1 MAINR
6 DKVLASAIKLLQGGK
21 YDKAVAEF
29 QRLVDDDPKDVRT
42 ILKIGDTYVKMGQPA
57 EAIKR
62 YERVA
67 TIYSEQGFYLK
78 AVAVFKQMLR
88 VDGQLPEVHLKL
100 AEMYQQL
107 GLISDSLQHFQQVAV
122 FYEQAGRHLET
133 LSVLK
138 RMVDLDPDNLPSRIK
153 LAELFAQQGQT
164 AEAVTEFR
172 SAAAY
177 LVEQERVDDFV
188 RVAER
193 LIFFDPAALDITRQL
208 ADTYLKRKEPK
219 LALGKLQ
226 VCFKADPR
234 NVETLLLIAQ
244 AFSEMGQLPKT
255 ISVYKEA
262 ARIHEAEGGL
272 EEARRL
278 WRKVL
283 ELDAGDGEAAR
294 ALQGGGAAPAAH
306 VPAAQATPRPAVDP
320 TRDQIARLMTETDV
334 YVKYGLRDKAVEHL
348 QKILALDAD
357 HLEAHDRLRTVY
369 QAAKNWGGQVE
380 ALRNC
385 VRLGEALRDPR
396 VHTWRAE
403 VEALLAAPPASPP
416 KPSLHAQADQADDDD
431 EFIVDPALDDEPLD
445 FSEEG
450 LPPDE
455 ALDVAGPSSMGPAL
469 PADDEVLLSADEGGA
484 LPDDADLYLIDEDSA
499 AEPDHP
505 ANEAA
510 LALSPPS
517 TAPSL
522 SVSSPPPGFDTGVS
536 DAAALDATATH
547 PLIDSAVS
555 MQGLVD
561 PLSLASVP
569 MMPESED
576 GAYAATRV
584 MSLSPAEIAA
594 LNLSVSS
601 TATTQAAAS
610 PTTLSPS
617 VSPAPQVTDLDAIAV
632 EAAPAATASAA
643 RNSPTTSER
652 KGARPVLE
660 AGDMAAAGHGFE
672 DDPVM
677 QFFAAEVGEAEF
689 FLRQGLVDE
698 AREILDEVLDEHP
711 DSPRVRWMLA
721 RAQALDNGDPE
732 PPAPWAEKIIG
743 EVAAEIG
750 DIEDDLPFPA
760 DPTEQVSA
768 LEVLGAFKRGVK
780 DTIADDDAETH
791 YNLGIAYRE
800 MGLLNDAVTELRLA
814 SASPKLYADASHVIG
829 LILLDQARHQ
839 EALQV
844 FDEVLR
850 SDVTTVPQRA
860 VAHYERGVCFEGLG
874 DLREALVAYEAAAA
888 QGAQVRD
895 LKTRIDR
902 VRAKVAGSAAAPA
915 DLEFSGGDE
924 NGGTGSRKNV
934 DYL

>member
-1 MAINR
+1 
-6 DKVLASAIKLLQGGK
+6 
-21 YDKAVAEF
+21 
-29 QRLVDDDPKDVRT
+29 
-42 ILKIGDTYVKMGQPA
+42 
-57 EAIKR
+57 
-62 YERVA
+62 
-67 TIYSEQGFYLK
+67 
-78 AVAVFKQMLR
+78 
-88 VDGQLPEVHLKL
+88 
-100 AEMYQQL
+100 
-107 GLISDSLQHFQQVAV
+107 
-122 FYEQAGRHLET
+122 
-133 LSVLK
+133 
-138 RMVDLDPDNLPSRIK
+138 
-153 LAELFAQQGQT
+153 
-164 AEAVTEFR
+164 
-172 SAAAY
+172 
-177 LVEQERVDDFV
+177 
-188 RVAER
+188 
-193 LIFFDPAALDITRQL
+193 
-208 ADTYLKRKEPK
+208 
-219 LALGKLQ
+219 
-226 VCFKADPR
+226 
-234 NVETLLLIAQ
+234 
-244 AFSEMGQLPKT
+244 
-255 ISVYKEA
+255 
-262 ARIHEAEGGL
+262 
-272 EEARRL
+272 
-278 WRKVL
+278 
-283 ELDAGDGEAAR
+283 
-294 ALQGGGAAPAAH
+294 
-306 VPAAQATPRPAVDP
+306 
-320 TRDQIARLMTETDV
+320 
-334 YVKYGLRDKAVEHL
+334 
-348 QKILALDAD
+348 
-357 HLEAHDRLRTVY
+357 
-369 QAAKNWGGQVE
+369 
-380 ALRNC
+380 
-385 VRLGEALRDPR
+385 

-403 VEALLAAPPASPP
+403 LEALLAATPASPP
-416 KPSLHAQADQADDDD
+416 KPSLHAQADQVDDDD

-445 FSEEG
+445 LSEEG

-469 PADDEVLLSADEGGA
+469 PDDDEVLLSADEGGA
-484 LPDDADLYLIDEDSA
+484 LPDEADLYLLDEDSA
-499 AEPDHP
+499 AELDHP

-517 TAPSL
+517 TAPFPSM
-522 SVSSPPPGFDTGVS
+522 SSPPPGFDTGDS
-536 DAAALDATATH
+536 NAAALDATAPH

-569 MMPESED
+569 MMPESDD

-601 TATTQAAAS
+601 TAHTQAVAS
-610 PTTLSPS
+610 PTTLSLS
-617 VSPAPQVTDLDAIAV
+617 VSPAAQVTDLDAIAV
-632 EAAPAATASAA
+632 EAPATASSA

-652 KGARPVLE
+652 QGARPVLD
-660 AGDMAAAGHGFE
+660 AGDIAAAGHGFE

-829 LILLDQARHQ
+829 LIFLDQARHQ

-850 SDVTTVPQRA
+850 SDVTAVPQRA
-860 VAHYERGVCFEGLG
+860 VAHYERGVCLEGLG
-874 DLREALVAYEAAAA
+874 DLRQALVAYEAAAA

-915 DLEFSGGDE
+915 DLEFPGGDA